1 MKKYKILSILGLI
14 LPLIP
19 LLVSYF
25 IMKFTDEFTNI
36 SLLNFYPN
44 LSLVMWI
51 VAIIFGIIST
61 VVFLKNIK
69 DIKLYW
75 LIPAVLSIVFNLG
88 FLFVNAQ

>member
-51 VAIIFGIIST
+51 VAIVFGIIST
-61 VVFLKNIK
+61 IVFLKNIK